1 MYEKPT
7 LERFGTFRELTLLG
21 PSLSA
26 GDGGGMFITSCNP
39 PSDRSEFLCPAD
51 RGS

>member
-21 PSLSA
+21 NSLSA
-26 GDGGGMFITSCNP
+26 ADAGGMFITSCGP
-39 PSDRSEFLCPAD
+39 TSDRAEFLCPAD
-51 RGS
+51 GRS